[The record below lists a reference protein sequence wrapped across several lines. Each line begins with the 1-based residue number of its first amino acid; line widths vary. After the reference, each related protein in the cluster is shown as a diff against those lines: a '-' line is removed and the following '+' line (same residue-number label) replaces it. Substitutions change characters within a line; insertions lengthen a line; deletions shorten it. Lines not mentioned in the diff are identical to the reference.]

1 MSVLSHMIGMPAAIT
16 VGLVMTTVDCM
27 IPLGGMIGPVVEYCN
42 SPFAETQETGQTL
55 VKAAAPCAVVTQMDW
70 PSPTS
75 LVALVGT
82 E

>member
-1 MSVLSHMIGMPAAIT
+1 MIGMPAAIT
-16 VGLVMTTVDCM
+16 VGLVMTTLDCM
-27 IPLGGMIGPVVEYCN
+27 IPLGGIIGPVVEYCN

-55 VKAAAPCAVVTQMDW
+55 VKVAAPCAVVTQMDW
-70 PSPTS
+70 PIPTS